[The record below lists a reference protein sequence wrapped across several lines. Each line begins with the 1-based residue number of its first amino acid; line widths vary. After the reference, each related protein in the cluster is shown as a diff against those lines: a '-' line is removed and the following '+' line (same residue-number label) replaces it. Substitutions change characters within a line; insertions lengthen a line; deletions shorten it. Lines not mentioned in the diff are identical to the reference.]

1 MTKFFKVAVALFL
14 SLTLTSCG
22 SSISAKDLAACDGA
36 WDSVST
42 AISSAPRAT
51 YSDSAPDPTFEEK
64 MDHFMVLVDSQSEIR
79 SLASTLDLGE
89 FQLALMELS
98 LGIGAMSLDFL
109 DNPRGRGTPGI
120 TRFND
125 AFEVVIELCK
135 KSGWENQLLLIT
147 SVTTCGDEEI

>member
-98 LGIGAMSLDFL
+98 LGIGAMSLCSPKPPCFPSPPP
-109 DNPRGRGTPGI
+109 PRQPPHSPATPG
-120 TRFND
+120 THSLR
-125 AFEVVIELCK
+125 
-135 KSGWENQLLLIT
+135 
-147 SVTTCGDEEI
+147 